1 MTLLL
6 LLVTL
11 TGLYGLFRSS
21 YVQSRVARMAAAYLS
36 DELHTR
42 VVVSGLD
49 ISWFM
54 KFKLEG
60 VAIDDQR
67 GNPVLDAEA
76 IKINIGKLSLRRK
89 FIGIY
94 NIELNNAHI
103 RMVRYAED
111 SLMNY
116 AFITDYFAGPDTAS
130 SQKPFLPWE
139 LGFSGITVKNSSF
152 LYNNQTTAKKEAGL
166 DYDHLML
173 SGLNLSVR
181 KLVIKN
187 DSLSARI
194 HQLSFQEQ
202 SGFILKDFSTFLK
215 VSSDSIV
222 ANKLHII
229 TEGSDISM
237 DLKFSHRNFGAYQHF
252 TDSVLMQSDIKNSKI
267 LLSDIGYFA
276 PELSQI
282 HETVEIDG
290 QVRGT
295 VSSLTIKKLKLYILR
310 NTWFEGSVSMNGLPD
325 FNETFI
331 DIRVKDFQSNYYDLT
346 AIRLPGNKPLII
358 PEQIKNLGNIRIRGF
373 FTGFIT
379 DFVSSATFTTETG
392 KINTDLSLKSQPNRA
407 LAAEGHLDLK
417 DWYLGRS
424 LNASEYLGALN
435 LNAEING
442 IFYQD
447 SININLNAHSDKL
460 QFKGNEFN
468 DISLNGQLQNRE
480 FNGRLNINDELVK
493 LEFDGLLDFSGKLP
507 LFNFRADLTDARLSQ
522 LNLWNRD
529 TSSMISTHM
538 DLNFS
543 GTNIDN
549 ILGSLK
555 FLNTVYYEKG
565 EHYPVEQVLLSIRQT
580 IPEIKTIRLQSDF
593 ADAEV
598 TGDYAFTDF
607 YSSVINILNTYL
619 PSYRPAE
626 VKMLQLSRAQKFDY
640 SLRVKDVNDITH
652 LFIPDLELKSETLL
666 FGNFNSANSIV
677 NLKGDASL
685 IIYQGIKIYDW
696 YVQAQNAGTEL
707 VLNTGAS
714 SIIIKEGVESEDI
727 PELGLDQF
735 KIRTT
740 LEGDSITYAVT
751 WKDTETGNKNSGKIS
766 GNLHFEQPPVINVR
780 VDPTTIRINDSSFA
794 IRQQGKLT
802 IDSTAINVEGLEIAG
817 LDQQLKIKG
826 KISEKADDKIS
837 LFFDDLNVS
846 NVDLLLKPDGL
857 DFDGSLD
864 GSLNLSDAYK
874 TRKLTANLMVKQF
887 AFNKQTLGDAQI
899 LAQWNDE
906 KAGIDLDLNIIYQ
919 GNIAR
924 HIPFRASGTIF
935 TSSEAKNN
943 YNLNIETRNYNL
955 STLNPFVSS
964 FASNLKGY
972 ASGFFTMTGKFDKPV
987 FEGYLDLIRTE
998 MKIDYLN
1005 VTYSLADRVKIEP
1018 EMISASNITIND
1030 SLGNTATGSFKLRHR
1045 YFVKPEIELN
1055 INADGIAGLNT
1066 NFKQNEVFYGSA
1078 FGSGHV
1084 SIKGPFDDLLM
1095 NIRVRSEKNTKIFI
1109 PINLDIQATESEY
1122 IRFVNPGQTTHG
1134 VLPFEPETSG
1144 IDLDMFL
1151 DVTPDASIQLF
1162 LPENIGNIRGVG
1174 NGNLQLRVTK
1184 DGDVLMFGQ
1193 YIITQGTFLFTLQN
1207 ILNRVFTISPGGKIT
1222 FRGSPYEADI
1232 NVNAVYKVRAALKG
1246 IPELAGIEEYEGRT
1260 IPVECIIQL
1269 RNNLYNP
1276 DIGFSI
1282 RLPDA
1287 EETLKQRVFSA
1298 IDTTNEVAMTQQMVS
1313 LLLLKS
1319 FSFSGNPSLAG
1330 SVGSSSIEVI
1340 ANQLSNMLS
1349 QISDDVDIGV
1359 NYRSGDALSTEALE
1373 VALST
1378 HLFEDRVT
1386 IDGSFGMMNTG
1397 TTQNTSNIVGDVTID
1412 VKITRDGRF
1421 RIKAF
1426 NKSNN
1431 PFEITSFN
1439 TPYKQ
1444 GIGIYYRYEFDRFN
1458 EIFRRK
1464 RKKNK

>member
-1 MTLLL
+1 RTIKKTLYITGLTLLL

-435 LNAEING
+435 LNAEI
-442 IFYQD
+442 
-447 SININLNAHSDKL
+447 
-460 QFKGNEFN
+460 
-468 DISLNGQLQNRE
+468 
-480 FNGRLNINDELVK
+480 
-493 LEFDGLLDFSGKLP
+493 
-507 LFNFRADLTDARLSQ
+507 
-522 LNLWNRD
+522 
-529 TSSMISTHM
+529 
-538 DLNFS
+538 
-543 GTNIDN
+543 
-549 ILGSLK
+549 
-555 FLNTVYYEKG
+555 
-565 EHYPVEQVLLSIRQT
+565 
-580 IPEIKTIRLQSDF
+580 
-593 ADAEV
+593 
-598 TGDYAFTDF
+598 
-607 YSSVINILNTYL
+607 
-619 PSYRPAE
+619 
-626 VKMLQLSRAQKFDY
+626 
-640 SLRVKDVNDITH
+640 
-652 LFIPDLELKSETLL
+652 
-666 FGNFNSANSIV
+666 
-677 NLKGDASL
+677 
-685 IIYQGIKIYDW
+685 
-696 YVQAQNAGTEL
+696 
-707 VLNTGAS
+707 
-714 SIIIKEGVESEDI
+714 
-727 PELGLDQF
+727 
-735 KIRTT
+735 
-740 LEGDSITYAVT
+740 
-751 WKDTETGNKNSGKIS
+751 
-766 GNLHFEQPPVINVR
+766 
-780 VDPTTIRINDSSFA
+780 
-794 IRQQGKLT
+794 
-802 IDSTAINVEGLEIAG
+802 
-817 LDQQLKIKG
+817 
-826 KISEKADDKIS
+826 
-837 LFFDDLNVS
+837 
-846 NVDLLLKPDGL
+846 
-857 DFDGSLD
+857 
-864 GSLNLSDAYK
+864 
-874 TRKLTANLMVKQF
+874 
-887 AFNKQTLGDAQI
+887 
-899 LAQWNDE
+899 
-906 KAGIDLDLNIIYQ
+906 
-919 GNIAR
+919 
-924 HIPFRASGTIF
+924 
-935 TSSEAKNN
+935 
-943 YNLNIETRNYNL
+943 
-955 STLNPFVSS
+955 
-964 FASNLKGY
+964 
-972 ASGFFTMTGKFDKPV
+972 
-987 FEGYLDLIRTE
+987 
-998 MKIDYLN
+998 
-1005 VTYSLADRVKIEP
+1005 
-1018 EMISASNITIND
+1018 
-1030 SLGNTATGSFKLRHR
+1030 
-1045 YFVKPEIELN
+1045 
-1055 INADGIAGLNT
+1055 
-1066 NFKQNEVFYGSA
+1066 
-1078 FGSGHV
+1078 
-1084 SIKGPFDDLLM
+1084 
-1095 NIRVRSEKNTKIFI
+1095 
-1109 PINLDIQATESEY
+1109 
-1122 IRFVNPGQTTHG
+1122 
-1134 VLPFEPETSG
+1134 
-1144 IDLDMFL
+1144 
-1151 DVTPDASIQLF
+1151 
-1162 LPENIGNIRGVG
+1162 
-1174 NGNLQLRVTK
+1174 
-1184 DGDVLMFGQ
+1184 
-1193 YIITQGTFLFTLQN
+1193 
-1207 ILNRVFTISPGGKIT
+1207 
-1222 FRGSPYEADI
+1222 
-1232 NVNAVYKVRAALKG
+1232 
-1246 IPELAGIEEYEGRT
+1246 
-1260 IPVECIIQL
+1260 
-1269 RNNLYNP
+1269 
-1276 DIGFSI
+1276 
-1282 RLPDA
+1282 
-1287 EETLKQRVFSA
+1287 
-1298 IDTTNEVAMTQQMVS
+1298 
-1313 LLLLKS
+1313 
-1319 FSFSGNPSLAG
+1319 
-1330 SVGSSSIEVI
+1330 
-1340 ANQLSNMLS
+1340 
-1349 QISDDVDIGV
+1349 
-1359 NYRSGDALSTEALE
+1359 
-1373 VALST
+1373 
-1378 HLFEDRVT
+1378 
-1386 IDGSFGMMNTG
+1386 
-1397 TTQNTSNIVGDVTID
+1397 
-1412 VKITRDGRF
+1412 
-1421 RIKAF
+1421 
-1426 NKSNN
+1426 
-1431 PFEITSFN
+1431 
-1439 TPYKQ
+1439 
-1444 GIGIYYRYEFDRFN
+1444 
-1458 EIFRRK
+1458 
-1464 RKKNK
+1464 